1 MIFITWYEFMLV
13 FSSHK
18 HDWMIGWSIHGPLNN
33 GLVCSKLVFIS
44 LLRTGTLNIQ
54 EAERNSG
61 PVWLFAYSASVC
73 VLLTAEFLMGNDGN
87 GRSVTTIGS
96 VFCIFTD
103 IKTQSLGGK
112 SALKIYWQPGLF
124 RVTGPRQIEVWC
136 QCWGG
141 GIVTLYRT
149 LLSVK
154 PGINIWPLE
163 SHAVPPRP
171 QLLM

>member
-1 MIFITWYEFMLV
+1 MSCRTDSVHDIYYMYWIYAS

-44 LLRTGTLNIQ
+44 LLRPGTLNIQ

-61 PVWLFAYSASVC
+61 PVWLFAYSYRVC
-73 VLLTAEFLMGNDGN
+73 VSILTAEFLMGNDGN
-87 GRSVTTIGS
+87 GRGVTTLSS

-124 RVTGPRQIEVWC
+124 SVTEPRQIEVWC

-141 GIVTLYRT
+141 GIVSIVSQAGDKYLA
-149 LLSVK
+149 S
-154 PGINIWPLE
+154 
-163 SHAVPPRP
+163 
-171 QLLM
+171 